1 MFKALLNFRDE
12 YRQFCVTL
20 FECTAEIDRMR
31 ELMKAD
37 DVIIAKSQART
48 KELMK
53 EIEAMRAKDERCWKK
68 L

>member
-12 YRQFCVTL
+12 YRRFRVTL
-20 FECTAEIDRMR
+20 SECTAEIDRLR

-37 DVIIAKSQART
+37 DVIIANSQART

-53 EIEAMRAKDERCWKK
+53 EIEAMRAKDER
-68 L
+68 